1 VSFVEKYLKGEALN
15 LLQGLVRLEEVS
27 AFATIIM
34 ASKDEYKS
42 EYSEE
47 LTNFIKTPSVP
58 APAPESTEFGVRS
71 TAVSIASSACPSRVL
86 ECFSA

>member
-1 VSFVEKYLKGEALN
+1 
-15 LLQGLVRLEEVS
+15 
-27 AFATIIM
+27 M
-34 ASKDEYKS
+34 ASKEEYKS

-71 TAVSIASSACPSRVL
+71 TAVSLSFRFLLACWSL
-86 ECFSA
+86 FLL

>member
-1 VSFVEKYLKGEALN
+1 
-15 LLQGLVRLEEVS
+15 
-27 AFATIIM
+27 M

-71 TAVSIASSACPSRVL
+71 TAVS
-86 ECFSA
+86 

>member
-1 VSFVEKYLKGEALN
+1 
-15 LLQGLVRLEEVS
+15 
-27 AFATIIM
+27 M

-47 LTNFIKTPSVP
+47 LTNFIETPAAP

-71 TAVSIASSACPSRVL
+71 TAVSLPLLLACQCPANLTVTVPSYQER
-86 ECFSA
+86 SPPRRRRW